1 MHRTSVV
8 ITRCE
13 FYISFMLRDHVM
25 ISLISLLSFL
35 LIEGAWDNAEVW
47 TALTAD
53 QRTSIKSEY
62 AAAGISL
69 MVSAFGSTD
78 VPTTSGVDP
87 VAIANTMSAWVKQ
100 YDLDGIDVDYEDFD
114 AMKTGNGRHHYLLCI

>member
-1 MHRTSVV
+1 MRCKFATSFVFDHRNS
-8 ITRCE
+8 I
-13 FYISFMLRDHVM
+13 L
-25 ISLISLLSFL
+25 SLSLLSFL
-35 LIEGAWDNAEVW
+35 LTEGAWDNAEVW

-78 VPTTSGVDP
+78 VPTTSGGDP

-100 YDLDGIDVDYEDFD
+100 YDLDGIDVDYEDFG
-114 AMKTGNGRHHYLLCI
+114 AMKTGNGQRIFVIYMCSR